1 MKKVKE
7 LSFSDREKIEK
18 EIKKNNP
25 EIKKKHP
32 KKFNALIFKEI
43 IP

>member
-18 EIKKNNP
+18 EIKKNN
-25 EIKKKHP
+25 KKK
-32 KKFNALIFKEI
+32 KKNMLRSIFLKNQTDKK
-43 IP
+43 

>member
-25 EIKKKHP
+25 EKK
-32 KKFNALIFKEI
+32 NILRNLML
-43 IP
+43 

>member
-25 EIKKKHP
+25 KKK
-32 KKFNALIFKEI
+32 KNILRNLML
-43 IP
+43 

>member
-25 EIKKKHP
+25 EKKKTS
-32 KKFNALIFKEI
+32 
-43 IP
+43 